1 MQTYDNI
8 YFDSSNE
15 SDWLYNIAI
24 AYTKYRQ
31 QCLRLNIML
40 SFSPSINRQTLG
52 PLHLVTLACLIHY
65 LDSKGYI
72 VSMDTSNTDLYEYIF
87 NDLDFAAYWSGGK
100 NHVNANSSANIFNLW
115 RIIESEKD
123 LYAKNVEE
131 YFKRKYFKNKDLS
144 AISVSLVE
152 AFYNVFD
159 HAHANGN
166 AFSIIFYNEEKQEL
180 SYAVADFGIGIPTS
194 VKRFIPSFKQDT
206 DAIIWALKD
215 NATVKSTSRIKGFGM
230 SNILSAASQARII
243 SNHGLIHKTENGLKP
258 YHINNFSFPGT
269 LIYLTVNMTE
279 FEDEEVLESFNL

>member
-180 SYAVADFGIGIPTS
+180 S
-194 VKRFIPSFKQDT
+194 
-206 DAIIWALKD
+206 
-215 NATVKSTSRIKGFGM
+215 
-230 SNILSAASQARII
+230 
-243 SNHGLIHKTENGLKP
+243 
-258 YHINNFSFPGT
+258 
-269 LIYLTVNMTE
+269 
-279 FEDEEVLESFNL
+279 

>member
-194 VKRFIPSFKQDT
+194 VKGFIPSFKQDT

-215 NATVKSTSRIKGFGM
+215 NATVKSTSRNKGFGM

>member
-1 MQTYDNI
+1 MQTNDNI

-215 NATVKSTSRIKGFGM
+215 NATVKSTSRNKGFGM

>member
-1 MQTYDNI
+1 M
-8 YFDSSNE
+8 
-15 SDWLYNIAI
+15 
-24 AYTKYRQ
+24 
-31 QCLRLNIML
+31 
-40 SFSPSINRQTLG
+40 
-52 PLHLVTLACLIHY
+52 
-65 LDSKGYI
+65 
-72 VSMDTSNTDLYEYIF
+72 
-87 NDLDFAAYWSGGK
+87 DFAAYWSGGK

-194 VKRFIPSFKQDT
+194 VKGFIPSFKQDT

-215 NATVKSTSRIKGFGM
+215 NATVKSTSRNKGFGM

-258 YHINNFSFPGT
+258 HHINNFSFPGT

>member
-194 VKRFIPSFKQDT
+194 VKRFIPSFKKDT
-206 DAIIWALKD
+206 DAKIWALKD
-215 NATVKSTSRIKGFGM
+215 NATVKSTSRNKGFGM

>member
-1 MQTYDNI
+1 
-8 YFDSSNE
+8 
-15 SDWLYNIAI
+15 
-24 AYTKYRQ
+24 
-31 QCLRLNIML
+31 ML

-215 NATVKSTSRIKGFGM
+215 NATVKSTSRNKGFGM